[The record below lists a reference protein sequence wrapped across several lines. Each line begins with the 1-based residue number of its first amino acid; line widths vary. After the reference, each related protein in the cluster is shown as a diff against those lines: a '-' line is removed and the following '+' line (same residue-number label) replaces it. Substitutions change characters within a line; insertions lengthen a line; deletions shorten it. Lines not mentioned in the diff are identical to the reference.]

1 MATSTHRDDGGAW
14 MARAAFLLAVA
25 FLGLACTRAPAPPAA
40 RPPEAGPDAGTIS
53 VQIQP
58 YGVEVAAD
66 GVARCRTPCSFRI
79 APGLHRLTV
88 RTSGFMPW
96 QEDVRVEP
104 GVEVKVSASLV
115 GSH

>member
-1 MATSTHRDDGGAW
+1 MTTPSTV
-14 MARAAFLLAVA
+14 AALLAVA

-40 RPPEAGPDAGTIS
+40 RAPEPGPDAGTVS

-66 GVARCRTPCSFRI
+66 GIARCRTPCSFRI
-79 APGLHRLTV
+79 APGLHRITV

-104 GVEVKVSASLV
+104 GAEVQVSASLV